1 MATCRVCPSGGGR
14 HHVLALRTAQT
25 AAACGL
31 GRPRRRWPSRPLCVG
46 ATLWPALSL
55 PYCVGRCR
63 LVRVALHPSAGAAPR
78 ADASPWSAAS
88 RPRCVSAASR
98 PSAGAASRA
107 GASPLSVPSRPGA
120 SRAYLYYRMRATGR
134 LLRACAPCGAYAVRF
149 EGRLGPFW
157 ASKAEKSYIF
167 TSFKL
172 PPPERFIYI
181 RCFNYIC
188 LRFSYKANRKGQ
200 GAGCSA
206 PCPSVKTR
214 HDRNSILLTTKHF
227 YT

>member
-1 MATCRVCPSGGGR
+1 MGCVRLAAAVTPRRCARLRLRRQGASAARVAGGR
-14 HHVLALRTAQT
+14 A
-25 AAACGL
+25 
-31 GRPRRRWPSRPLCVG
+31 
-46 ATLWPALSL
+46 
-55 PYCVGRCR
+55 GRCAPVLPR
-63 LVRVALHPSAGAAPR
+63 CLLRPGHAALAGVGL
-78 ADASPWSAAS
+78 
-88 RPRCVSAASR
+88 CVSAASHPSVRVAPRVGASRCLLRRGHAAAAGVCWCVSAALR

-172 PPPERFIYI
+172 PPPKDLFIFDVLITFASGFRIRPIERGKEQAA
-181 RCFNYIC
+181 
-188 LRFSYKANRKGQ
+188 LLL
-200 GAGCSA
+200 A
-206 PCPSVKTR
+206 PQ
-214 HDRNSILLTTKHF
+214 
-227 YT
+227 